1 MLKNLFSNRLFLGA
15 LAFFVL
21 CVGGSLLYMHH
32 ENQKGAAEF
41 AETEKRVEQWNER
54 QNVQPAAEV
63 TVAETTESGDDRD
76 NVSPNQAIVSV
87 DQPQS
92 DAGQTDAPSEE
103 DWSGLTPEQ
112 RAQIEKMRAQQ
123 LADYI
128 AKWGEPPS
136 PDASYQHYR
145 DNHGNVHRHYQGAV
159 AISDYDF
166 RTRFAPTPEELE
178 RYKQLRADLKA
189 AASASEKNG
198 DTWENPSPEVQ
209 RLDNEIKSLVEGA
222 QREIPFPSGFR
233 YWGEPNSGFL
243 SPAEEKRLD
252 AIALREFYQ
261 RFGME
266 HLYELHEESTKFY
279 QKY

>member
-1 MLKNLFSNRLFLGA
+1 MFKDLFSNRLFIGA
-15 LAFFVL
+15 LAFFIL
-21 CVGGSLLYMHH
+21 CVGGSLLYMQHVQRVEA
-32 ENQKGAAEF
+32 ENL
-41 AETEKRVEQWNER
+41 AETQAGIEQWNEK
-54 QNVQPAAEV
+54 QKPITAEV
-63 TVAETTESGDDRD
+63 PEGDTSQGGHYHGDEWHAEPHET
-76 NVSPNQAIVSV
+76 P
-87 DQPQS
+87 QPSQS
-92 DAGQTDAPSEE
+92 DAGETAAVSDE
-103 DWSGLTPEQ
+103 DWSDVTPEQ

-123 LADYI
+123 LADYV

-145 DNHGNVHRHYQGAV
+145 DNHGDVHRHYQGTV

-178 RYKQLRADLKA
+178 QYKQLRADLKA

-209 RLDNEIKSLVEGA
+209 RLDNEIKSLVANA
-222 QREIPFPSGFR
+222 QREIPFPSAFG
-233 YWGEPNSGFL
+233 YWGKPNSGIP
-243 SPAEEKRLD
+243 SGAENARLRGI
-252 AIALREFYQ
+252 AIREFYQ

>member
-1 MLKNLFSNRLFLGA
+1 MLADILKNRLFIGA
-15 LAFFVL
+15 LAIFIF
-21 CVGGSLLYMHH
+21 CVGGSLLYMQHVQRV
-32 ENQKGAAEF
+32 EAEKF
-41 AETEKRVEQWNER
+41 AETEDHVRQWKEG
-54 QNVQPAAEV
+54 QNADAAAKTPVGDTSQGGHYHGDEWHAEPHETPQP
-63 TVAETTESGDDRD
+63 S
-76 NVSPNQAIVSV
+76 
-87 DQPQS
+87 QS
-92 DAGQTDAPSEE
+92 DAGETAALSDE
-103 DWSGLTPEQ
+103 DLSDVTPEQ

-136 PDASYQHYR
+136 PDGSYQHYR
-145 DNHGNVHRHYQGAV
+145 DNHGNVHRHYQGTV
-159 AISDYDF
+159 AIRGYDF
-166 RTRFAPTPEELE
+166 ITRFAPTPEELE

-189 AASASEKNG
+189 ATSADEKNG
-198 DTWENPSPEVQ
+198 GTLENPSLEVQ
-209 RLDNEIKSLVEGA
+209 RLDTALKSLVANA
-222 QREIPFPSGFR
+222 QREIPFPSGFG
-233 YWGEPNSGFL
+233 YWGGSNSGFL